1 VTLLQSLISEAN
13 GNHLSRTVEERLE
26 NTGDKV
32 NVGVSIQ
39 TISDDC
45 CVEYEEETIKLASIS
60 GPQQSQ
66 EATVSGCAG
75 NLQNFKLL
83 GRLGEGAYS

>member
-1 VTLLQSLISEAN
+1 LQSLTSEADD
-13 GNHLSRTVEERLE
+13 NHLSNTVEERLE
-26 NTGDKV
+26 STGDKV

-60 GPQQSQ
+60 GLQQSQ
-66 EATVSGCAG
+66 EGTAYGGAG